1 MARITRKELKTDRFA
16 LEVEHTVD
24 FFDEHRR
31 DVIRYGAAAL
41 VIILLVVG
49 IVYYRRHQNA
59 LREGVLAQTLLVM
72 EAPTGPEAAAQ
83 AGGGTS
89 FPTEEARNQEVA
101 KRFGEIASKYAGTS
115 QGLIAEYTLAS
126 MAADQGRILE
136 AEKRYKTVV
145 DSGDKNYGSLAK
157 MSLAQ
162 INFAAGRT
170 AEGEALLRSLVN
182 NPTIFVS
189 KEEASIAL
197 ARGIAKSKPAEARKL
212 VEGLRAAKNSAV
224 SQAAIQ
230 AYSEIAQ

>member
-31 DVIRYGAAAL
+31 DIARYGAAAL
-41 VIILLVVG
+41 VVILLAVG
-49 IVYYRRHQNA
+49 IFYYRRHQNA
-59 LREGVLAQTLLVM
+59 VREGVLSQALLVM
-72 EAPTGPEAAAQ
+72 EAPTGPQAAAQ
-83 AGGGTS
+83 ASGGLS
-89 FPTEEARNQEVA
+89 FATEEARNQEVA
-101 KRFGEIASKYAGTS
+101 KRFSELATKYSGTS

-126 MAADQGRILE
+126 MAADQGRLLE
-136 AEKRYKTVV
+136 AEKRFKTVA

-162 INFAAGRT
+162 IYFAAGRT

-182 NPTIFVS
+182 KPTVLVS
-189 KEEASIAL
+189 KDEATIAL

-212 VEGLRAAKNSAV
+212 VEGLRASPNSAV

-230 AYSEIAQ
+230 TYSETAQ